1 MAMASPRWR
10 AALGGGLPRR
20 GHRPW
25 AHEFRDA
32 SCAETYGGQSVECQ
46 IDCETANCIET
57 GHLRTA
63 MGLHATAVDD
73 TRAAGPA
80 RGMPRSTKPS
90 NTPCS
95 TCGPNVEVPP
105 IPPHVT
111 YDQMK
116 STAEAI
122 IKGDL
127 LCSLEI
133 AEMGKNKA
141 AELLPH

>member
-1 MAMASPRWR
+1 
-10 AALGGGLPRR
+10 
-20 GHRPW
+20 
-25 AHEFRDA
+25 
-32 SCAETYGGQSVECQ
+32 
-46 IDCETANCIET
+46 
-57 GHLRTA
+57 

-73 TRAAGPA
+73 PEQLGRAWDAALTAEQPTLLDV
-80 RGMPRSTKPS
+80 RTDL
-90 NTPCS
+90 
-95 TCGPNVEVPP
+95 EVPP

-127 LCSLEI
+127 FAEI
-133 AEMGKNKA
+133 AKNNA